1 MSDPCGIFLLLTHRK
16 ETQMAVAIAL
26 CSTFACTGVTV
37 FENVPSCFSPK
48 EMPCPS
54 CEVFMS
60 DPYAIVSH

>member
-1 MSDPCGIFLLLTHRK
+1 MSDPRAILAPLTHRK
-16 ETQMAVAIAL
+16 ETKMAVAIAL
-26 CSTFACTGVTV
+26 CSTYACTGVTV
-37 FENVPSCFSPK
+37 FEDVPSCFSPK

>member
-1 MSDPCGIFLLLTHRK
+1 
-16 ETQMAVAIAL
+16 MAVAIAL